1 MELRTAGP
9 KAGGEQLPETDDG
22 QGWRGEGEEG
32 CGWVG
37 GSGAGWRWGLS
48 SGQLGSNPRMLESL
62 VESGFHFRKACE
74 LLVGGKWT
82 VGAA

>member
-1 MELRTAGP
+1 MAKVGGGRER
-9 KAGGEQLPETDDG
+9 KDAGGWAG
-22 QGWRGEGEEG
+22 QAP
-32 CGWVG
+32 G
-37 GSGAGWRWGLS
+37 GGGGLS